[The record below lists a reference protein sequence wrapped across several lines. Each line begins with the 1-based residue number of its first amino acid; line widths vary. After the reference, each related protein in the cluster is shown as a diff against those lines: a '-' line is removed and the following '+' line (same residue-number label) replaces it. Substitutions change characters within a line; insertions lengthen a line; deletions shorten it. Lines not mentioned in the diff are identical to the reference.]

1 VISRESSGRETIR
14 LDMVTNVGKISQEI
28 NQEMKKVDECQIN
41 AELVSQV
48 KQIATPLFKFNDLL
62 VMERF
67 EENPLAL
74 TVENA

>member
-1 VISRESSGRETIR
+1 
-14 LDMVTNVGKISQEI
+14 MVTNVGKISQEI